1 MKLHTLGPNCVEAIA
16 APGKFYLYSY
26 NTCVGFA
33 DFSSKLEDGT
43 SQATLAI
50 TEKKWSNTTSRHIK
64 QWCDYHN
71 FDVAL
76 AEKKPQSY
84 FDSLTN

>member
-33 DFSSKLEDGT
+33 DFSPNT
-43 SQATLAI
+43 PTLAI
-50 TEKKWSNTTSRHIK
+50 TNKKWSNTTSRHIK